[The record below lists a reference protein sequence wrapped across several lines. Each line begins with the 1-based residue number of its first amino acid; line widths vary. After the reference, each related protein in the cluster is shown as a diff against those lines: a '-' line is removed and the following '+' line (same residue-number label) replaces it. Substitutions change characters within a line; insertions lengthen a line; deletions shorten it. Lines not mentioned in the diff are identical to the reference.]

1 MNLPELVHDG
11 KMRSI
16 ARALSLIENN
26 EPGKEELIDKL
37 YSYCGNAVVWGVTGP
52 PGAGKSSLVDHLITK
67 LRQENK
73 RVGVIAVDPSSPF
86 SGGAILGD
94 RLRMQSHSTDNG
106 VFIRSMASR
115 GHLGGV
121 AETTGDAVK
130 VLDAAGYDV
139 IILETIGVGQTE
151 IEVMRIAD
159 IILLV
164 LVPGLGDEIQ
174 ALKAGVMEIGDIFIV
189 NKSDKDGADKV
200 KAEIE
205 YILALKY
212 ASNPEEKNPVVMTSA
227 ATGSGIDD
235 LMQTVKEFNTKI
247 TDAGVLSGR
256 RKQRIKLELKK
267 ILTRKI
273 EEAVHYNLNVKSRI
287 DEWVD
292 DIYYKRIPPYEL
304 INKQAEQILKEHTN

>member
-1 MNLPELVHDG
+1 MNLPGLVRKG

-26 EPGKEELIDKL
+26 EQGKEELIDKL
-37 YSYCGNAVVWGVTGP
+37 HSYCGNAVVWGVTGP
-52 PGAGKSSLVDHLITK
+52 PGAGKSSLVDHIITK
-67 LRQENK
+67 LRQDNK
-73 RVGVIAVDPSSPF
+73 KVGVIAVDPSSPF

-94 RLRMQSHSTDNG
+94 RVRMQSHSTDNG

-151 IEVMRIAD
+151 IDVMRIAD

-164 LVPGLGDEIQ
+164 MVPGLGDEIQ

-189 NKSDKDGADKV
+189 NKSDKPGAEKV

-205 YILALKY
+205 YILSLKY

-227 ATGSGIDD
+227 ADGTGIDE
-235 LMQTVKEFNTKI
+235 LMQTVKTFNADI
-247 TDAGVLSGR
+247 SANGVLSER
-256 RKQRIKLELKK
+256 RKKRIEFELKK
-267 ILTRKI
+267 ILTRKV
-273 EEAVHYNLNVKSRI
+273 EEAVHYNLNVKNRI
-287 DEWVD
+287 HEWVN
-292 DIYYKRIPPYEL
+292 DIYNKKVPPYGL
-304 INKQAEQILKEHTN
+304 INKQAERILKEHTN